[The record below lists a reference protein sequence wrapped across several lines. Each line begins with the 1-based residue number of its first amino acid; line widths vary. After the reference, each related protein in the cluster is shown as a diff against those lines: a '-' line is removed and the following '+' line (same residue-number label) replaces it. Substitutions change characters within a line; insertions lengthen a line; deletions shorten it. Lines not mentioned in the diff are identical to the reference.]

1 MQRNLVNTL
10 ITYRNDKYFR
20 LPVASRITSHFS
32 LHPASAFAAALY
44 CMLLDA
50 LYFGLSQNYTIL
62 YYIGLI
68 LSQNYTILMVVVS
81 ELYYTIVL

>member
-1 MQRNLVNTL
+1 M
-10 ITYRNDKYFR
+10 YFR
-20 LPVASRITSHFS
+20 LVTAPRWTSRIS
-32 LHPASAFAAALY
+32 LARTSAFAAALY